1 MPMYIE
7 NRVYCKCGEEF
18 TYESKDIHTE
28 CIKTSTIADMADG
41 YDTYF
46 VIEYVYC
53 PYCDR
58 YIKINDYQK
67 KIGYMK
73 EIEDDFS

>member
-1 MPMYIE
+1 MYIE

-18 TYESKDIHTE
+18 TYESDDIHVE
-28 CIKTSTIADMADG
+28 YIQICTIADMADG
-41 YDTYF
+41 YDNYIVT
-46 VIEYVYC
+46 EYVYC

-58 YIKINDYQK
+58 YIEINNYQK
-67 KIGYMK
+67 KIGHMK